1 MVTHTAQAP
10 SIAARVGLPL
20 LTWGLPFHVAAMAIL
35 FGGLGLSAAT
45 VRSIAAWK
53 EIAVVVLVATV
64 IVRAATGRGPKTR
77 LTLSD
82 AWVGGIIAMA
92 AIFFVAG
99 ESWFQLDLPRAS
111 KYLGF
116 RDIAF
121 YLLLYY
127 VGRGTPEILSNPRTL
142 RRFYLVAFVTAAI
155 GLVEWVLVTPE
166 QLVVL
171 GVASYFQ
178 DFLGLSAFTTG
189 NDYGLPHSYWTR
201 IGGREIQRIGSV
213 YLAGQGM
220 AVPFLVLLPAATG
233 WLVLRRKTLSVAAW
247 AGYAVIWAGLL
258 LTLTR
263 VTIVACA
270 LQLGAFFLLLRRPIA
285 TVSAAATG
293 VAIFLIGLVA
303 VPGLAGFVWETLTWQ
318 SGSSRTHL
326 QDWTRGYAAM
336 LTHPFGAGLGTTDLA
351 AVRAGVRPLAI
362 DNQYLEYAVEL
373 GLLGLALHLL
383 IFVAITT
390 AAFRVMRESSDETTQ
405 TCAIVVAVTTLGIL
419 INALTAGV
427 FNSLTLAYL
436 YFWLAGA
443 LVTVSERLRVQRSGA
458 LALVGAAA

>member
-1 MVTHTAQAP
+1 MRPTQTP

-35 FGGLGLSAAT
+35 FGGLGLSAST
-45 VRSIAAWK
+45 VRSIATWK
-53 EIAVVVLVATV
+53 ELAVVFLLVAV
-64 IVRAATGRGPKTR
+64 ITRAATGRGPKTR
-77 LTLSD
+77 LTLCD
-82 AWVGGIIAMA
+82 IWVGGIITIA
-92 AIFFVAG
+92 AVFFLAG
-99 ESWFQLDLPRAS
+99 ESWFQLDLPRLA

-127 VGRGTPEILSNPRTL
+127 VGRATPEVLSDLRTL
-142 RRFYLVAFVTAAI
+142 RRFYVVGFVVAAI
-155 GLVEWVLVTPE
+155 GLVEWMFVGPD

-171 GVASYFQ
+171 GVAAYFQ
-178 DFLGLSAFTTG
+178 DFLGLTAFTTG
-189 NDYGLPHSYWTR
+189 NEYGLPTSYWTR
-201 IGGREIQRIGSV
+201 IGGREVQRIGSV
-213 YLAGQGM
+213 FLGGQGM
-220 AVPFLVLLPAATG
+220 AVPFLLLLPAATG
-233 WLVLRRKTLSVAAW
+233 WLVLRRRRLNLLVW
-247 AGYAVIWAGLL
+247 AGYAVMWAGLL

-263 VTIVACA
+263 VTIIACA
-270 LQLGAFFLLLRRPIA
+270 LQVGAFFLLLRRPIA

-293 VAIFLIGLVA
+293 VAVFLVTLVA
-303 VPGLAGFVWETLTWQ
+303 VPGVAGFVWDTLTWQ
-318 SGSSRTHL
+318 TGSSRTHL
-326 QDWTRGYAAM
+326 EDWTRGYEAM

-351 AVRAGVRPLAI
+351 AVRVGILPLAI

-383 IFVAITT
+383 IFVAITA
-390 AAFRVMRESSDETTQ
+390 AAFRVIRESSDETTR
-405 TCAIVVAVTTLGIL
+405 TSAMVVAVATLGIL

-443 LVTVSERLRVQRSGA
+443 LVTVSARLSVQRSGA
-458 LALVGAAA
+458 LALVGAPA